1 MVPPWRMRPL
11 PSSDPKDEAES
22 GPTPIDG
29 ERSFHR
35 ARRAVPR
42 RRTSQTTPSP
52 LVLVTAVVSALL
64 VLSAS
69 PSSLLVAAQETDGS
83 GGAAAAAAPA
93 SGGGT
98 CTQPAPTCAGTYYK
112 ISDETNGLATSCA
125 AVDQTA
131 DPVVGLDQNGCQA
144 ACDGLEGCDTINFR
158 WVDPNFGGQS
168 TCYRKNCG
176 SFQTAACTLFSKHKE
191 RDVYTKACGAD
202 ELWSD
207 HVLGGSFDG
216 LFAGV
221 LCPDESAQEVSEV
234 LGRCTESAGVAVEPD
249 AEEVSFPNGVAC
261 FVCAVCDAWCCCHV
275 CSLMDDEAEL
285 HLSSPSCMS

>member
-1 MVPPWRMRPL
+1 M
-11 PSSDPKDEAES
+11 
-22 GPTPIDG
+22 
-29 ERSFHR
+29 
-35 ARRAVPR
+35 
-42 RRTSQTTPSP
+42 
-52 LVLVTAVVSALL
+52 TAAIFALL
-64 VLSAS
+64 FLSAS

-83 GGAAAAAAPA
+83 GGTAAAA
-93 SGGGT
+93 SGGT
-98 CTQPAPTCAGTYYK
+98 CTQPAPTCAATYYK

-144 ACDGLEGCDTINFR
+144 ACDGLPGCDTINFR

-221 LCPDESAQEVSEV
+221 LCPDEATQKVSEV
-234 LGRCTESAGVAVEPD
+234 LGRCTESAGVEPD
-249 AEEVSFPNGVAC
+249 AEEVSFRDVIAC
-261 FVCAVCDAWCCCHV
+261 FVLDICVYLCACVALLPCLFENGDIHFP
-275 CSLMDDEAEL
+275 LMNDCGVDFS
-285 HLSSPSCMS
+285 HLSYSHLHNTLTRF

>member
-1 MVPPWRMRPL
+1 MGSPRLVRPL
-11 PSSDPKDEAES
+11 ALSVPKGEAES
-22 GPTPIDG
+22 GPSPIH
-29 ERSFHR
+29 ERSFRHR
-35 ARRAVPR
+35 GSVPR
-42 RRTSQTTPSP
+42 RRTFLTTTSP
-52 LVLVTAVVSALL
+52 LVLMTAVVSTLL
-64 VLSAS
+64 FLSAS
-69 PSSLLVAAQETDGS
+69 HPSLLVAAQETDGS
-83 GGAAAAAAPA
+83 EA
-93 SGGGT
+93 
-98 CTQPAPTCAGTYYK
+98 CTQPAPACAATYYK

-144 ACDGLEGCDTINFR
+144 ACDGLPGCDTINFR

-221 LCPDESAQEVSEV
+221 LCPDEATQKVSEV
-234 LGRCTESAGVAVEPD
+234 LGRCTESAGVEPD
-249 AEEVSFPNGVAC
+249 AEEVSFPDAVAC
-261 FVCAVCDAWCCCHV
+261 FVLIICIYLRVRCRCLVC
-275 CSLMDDEAEL
+275 
-285 HLSSPSCMS
+285 

>member
-1 MVPPWRMRPL
+1 MISPRPL
-11 PSSDPKDEAES
+11 ASSVPGRDDAES
-22 GPTPIDG
+22 VPTPMD
-29 ERSFHR
+29 ERSFEHHR
-35 ARRAVPR
+35 GGNNVPR
-42 RRTSQTTPSP
+42 RRRTFPTTTSP
-52 LVLVTAVVSALL
+52 LVLMTAAISALL
-64 VLSAS
+64 FLSAS

-83 GGAAAAAAPA
+83 GGAA
-93 SGGGT
+93 T
-98 CTQPAPTCAGTYYK
+98 CTQPAPTCAATYYK
-112 ISDETNGLATSCA
+112 ISDESNGLATSCA

-144 ACDGLEGCDTINFR
+144 ACDGLPGCDTINFR
-158 WVDPNFGGQS
+158 WVDPNFNGES

-221 LCPDESAQEVSEV
+221 LCPDESAQKVSEV
-234 LGRCTESAGVAVEPD
+234 LGRCTESAGVEPD
-249 AEEVSFPNGVAC
+249 AEEVSFRQ
-261 FVCAVCDAWCCCHV
+261 CCCLFCINGACMHV
-275 CSLMDDEAEL
+275 ETHVS
-285 HLSSPSCMS
+285 

>member
-1 MVPPWRMRPL
+1 MISPRPL
-11 PSSDPKDEAES
+11 ASSVPRDEAES
-22 GPTPIDG
+22 VPTPMD
-29 ERSFHR
+29 ERSFEHHR
-35 ARRAVPR
+35 GGNNVPR
-42 RRTSQTTPSP
+42 RRRTFPTTTSP
-52 LVLVTAVVSALL
+52 LVLMTATISALL
-64 VLSAS
+64 FLSAS

-83 GGAAAAAAPA
+83 GGAAAAA
-93 SGGGT
+93 SGGT
-98 CTQPAPTCAGTYYK
+98 CTQPAPTCAATYYK

-249 AEEVSFPNGVAC
+249 AEEVSFSICGC
-261 FVCAVCDAWCCCHV
+261 LFCVCRV
-275 CSLMDDEAEL
+275 
-285 HLSSPSCMS
+285 

>member
-1 MVPPWRMRPL
+1 MKGVTDNMIPPRRMRPL
-11 PSSDPKDEAES
+11 PSSDPRGDEAES
-22 GPTPIDG
+22 GPTPTD

-35 ARRAVPR
+35 ARRTVPR

-52 LVLVTAVVSALL
+52 LVLVTAAVSALL

-69 PSSLLVAAQETDGS
+69 PSSLLAAAQETDGS
-83 GGAAAAAAPA
+83 GGAAAAPA

-249 AEEVSFPNGVAC
+249 AEEVSFSICGC
-261 FVCAVCDAWCCCHV
+261 LFCVCRV
-275 CSLMDDEAEL
+275 
-285 HLSSPSCMS
+285 